1 MSLLSRYEIELGLR
15 YVRAK
20 RRNNFISIISLI
32 SMLGIALG
40 VAVLIIVLS
49 VMNGFQ
55 TELRERMLV
64 TTPHVTVRGLDEPL
78 IDWQSLQPKLTAHVA
93 VDSISP
99 YVQTEGGWVSGAVT
113 KPTLVQGIAPELEK
127 GVPALSAYMKSGSLN
142 SLKPGEWG
150 AVLGTDLARS
160 LNVAVGDKVTLITT
174 QVTVTPAGSVPR
186 LKTFTVTGIFEI
198 GAMQADSF
206 FSFIHL
212 SDAQRLLQL
221 GDAIT
226 GLRVQLS
233 DPLKAPAVAD
243 EWIMKLPVGLGVSEW
258 TRTNANFFKAVE
270 LQKRG
275 MFIILV
281 LIVAVAAFNLVSTLV
296 MAVQDKQSDIA
307 ILRTLGA
314 KPLSIMHIFVVQ
326 GGVLGIVGTAI
337 GVIVGLIVAV
347 NVDTVIGAIERLA
360 AITLI
365 DKTVYQLSQL
375 PSKILWSDV
384 ISIIV
389 VSLLLSF
396 IATIYPSWRASR
408 IVPADALR
416 YD

>member
-1 MSLLSRYEIELGLR
+1 MPLLSRYEIEMGLR

-64 TTPHVTVRGLDEPL
+64 TTPHVTVRGLDAPL
-78 IDWQSLQPKLTAHVA
+78 ADWQSLQPKLAAHAA
-93 VDSISP
+93 VSSIAP
-99 YVQTEGGWVSGAVT
+99 YVQAEGGWVSGAIT
-113 KPTLVQGIAPELEK
+113 KPSLVQGIAPELEK
-127 GVPALSAYMKSGSLN
+127 AASTLAPYMKSGSLS

-160 LNVAVGDKVTLITT
+160 LNVSLGDKVTLITT

-206 FSFIHL
+206 LSFIHIN
-212 SDAQRLLQL
+212 DAQRLLQL
-221 GDAIT
+221 SDTIT

-233 DPLKAPAVAD
+233 DPLKAPAVAE
-243 EWIMKLPVGLGVSEW
+243 EWVMKLPVGLGVSEW
-258 TRTNANFFKAVE
+258 TKTNANFFKAVA

-326 GGVLGIVGTAI
+326 GAVLGIVGTAI
-337 GVIVGLIVAV
+337 GVVVGLIVAI

-360 AITLI
+360 SITLI

-384 ISIIV
+384 LSIIT

-396 IATIYPSWRASR
+396 VATLYPSWRASR

>member
-1 MSLLSRYEIELGLR
+1 
-15 YVRAK
+15 
-20 RRNNFISIISLI
+20 
-32 SMLGIALG
+32 MLGIALG
-40 VAVLIIVLS
+40 VAVLIIVMS

-55 TELRERMLV
+55 TEIRERMLV
-64 TTPHVTVRGLDEPL
+64 TTPHVTVRGLDAPL
-78 IDWQSLQPKLTAHVA
+78 ADWQSLQPKLTANPA
-93 VDSISP
+93 VSGVSP
-99 YVQTEGGWVSGAVT
+99 YVQTEGGWVSANIT
-113 KPTLVQGIAPELEK
+113 KPSLVQGIAPESES
-127 GVPALSAYMKSGSLN
+127 GGSALSTYMKTGSLAT
-142 SLKPGEWG
+142 LKPGEWG
-150 AVLGTDLARS
+150 AVLGIDLARS
-160 LNVAVGDKVTLITT
+160 LNVTVGDKVTLITT

-186 LKTFTVTGIFEI
+186 LKAFTVTGIFEI
-198 GAMQADSF
+198 GAIQADSF
-206 FSFIHL
+206 LSFIHIK
-212 SDAQRLLQL
+212 DAQRLLQL
-221 GDAIT
+221 GDTVT
-226 GLRVQLS
+226 GLSVQLN
-233 DPLKAPAVAD
+233 DPSKAPVVA
-243 EWIMKLPVGLGVSEW
+243 EAWVKNLPTGLGVSEW

-337 GVIVGLIVAV
+337 GLIVGLIIAI
-347 NVDTVIGAIERLA
+347 NVDSVIGAIERLA
-360 AITLI
+360 SVTLI

-375 PSKILWSDV
+375 PSKILLSDV
-384 ISIIV
+384 ISV
-389 VSLLLSF
+389 TAVSLLLSF
-396 IATIYPSWRASR
+396 FATLYPSWRASR